1 MKKIL
6 IVYGSAGG
14 GHKSTAYA
22 IKESLEAIYGDK
34 VQVDTV
40 DVLSK
45 EYGPI
50 LTSTT
55 PAIYKTLIK
64 SPKTWEL
71 FYKLTDTTAG
81 NKILDK
87 TVSVISR
94 TKAQDIVD
102 EYAPDIIVST
112 YHFANSAILDYL
124 EFAELQIPFIT
135 VVTDIVTMM
144 PTWFNKD
151 ARLTIVP
158 TEQAKLRN

>member
-102 EYAPDIIVST
+102 EYAPLLGVCRATNTI
-112 YHFANSAILDYL
+112 YYGCYRYRNH
-124 EFAELQIPFIT
+124 
-135 VVTDIVTMM
+135 
-144 PTWFNKD
+144 D
-151 ARLTIVP
+151 AHLV
-158 TEQAKLRN
+158 Q